1 MIVTVS
7 TWTLAIPGARSLKEK
22 RRVLRSL
29 KDRLAKKNVSVVESG
44 LQGVRDR
51 AEVSVAFLS
60 AHTAQADSLLSSL
73 DRLVADARCA
83 HVLAQSA
90 ERR

>member
-7 TWTLAIPGARSLKEK
+7 TWTLAVPGARSLKEK
-22 RRVLRSL
+22 RRVVRSL
-29 KDRLAKKNVSVVESG
+29 KDRLAKQNVSVVESG
-44 LQGVRDR
+44 LQDVRDR
-51 AEVSVAFLS
+51 AQVSVVFLA
-60 AHTAQADSLLSSL
+60 AHSAQADSVLSSL
-73 DRLVADARCA
+73 DRLVGDARGA